1 MDAARMTDNSVISI
15 DFDAIAQNMAVLR
28 GMVGPSCAVNAVV
41 KADAYGLGA
50 VRVARRLVQSGAA
63 MLTVYSPAQAEQLEG
78 LPVPVLVLQAVR
90 TLVRGEAIHSMLVAG
105 RLHLVVHDLHHV
117 AELIVLADEHGVR
130 IPVHLE
136 LDTGLGRGGA
146 RGGDERHAREEAER
160 QTSRHHLFPSTRRR
174 QPASAPHGPS
184 ALCTSIVTVRESS
197 EPFATVPSPHV
208 RLTESTAPVPRA
220 VDSAAGV
227 VHERRSLSAFTN
239 P

>member
-117 AELIVLADEHGVR
+117 AEIYHNKYSIGLMKIAQPGGQCAQFVGKPMCGGGGNDHTIAGDVEKLAVLHQVLQELALLLGNGVVQKLID
-130 IPVHLE
+130 
-136 LDTGLGRGGA
+136 
-146 RGGDERHAREEAER
+146 
-160 QTSRHHLFPSTRRR
+160 
-174 QPASAPHGPS
+174 
-184 ALCTSIVTVRESS
+184 
-197 EPFATVPSPHV
+197 
-208 RLTESTAPVPRA
+208 LTE
-220 VDSAAGV
+220 
-227 VHERRSLSAFTN
+227 VHPTLRIEQPGQGSRIAMGRRSIREVTRVFVDA
-239 P
+239 